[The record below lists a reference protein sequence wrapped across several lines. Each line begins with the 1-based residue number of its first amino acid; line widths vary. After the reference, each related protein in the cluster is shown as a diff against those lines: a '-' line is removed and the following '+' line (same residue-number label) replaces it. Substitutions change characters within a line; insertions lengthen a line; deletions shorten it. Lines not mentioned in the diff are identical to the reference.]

1 MTPYSVLLVK
11 PTDDDLT
18 IRKRFHELSKANH
31 PDRPGAGGVP
41 GPLWQVLVDAYGQVK
56 TAALRA
62 QWCRAQSQLARLCTI
77 CGGNGVTWRRVGKD
91 RSPIICEK
99 CNGEGRVKK

>member
-1 MTPYSVLLVK
+1 MTPYAVLGMR

-18 IRKRFHELSKANH
+18 IRKRFHELSKLQH
-31 PDRPGAGGVP
+31 PDRLGAGGVP

-56 TAALRA
+56 TEGHRTA
-62 QWCRAQSQLARLCTI
+62 WCRAQSQLARLCTI
-77 CGGNGVTWRRVGKD
+77 CGGNGVTWKRIGKD
-91 RSPIICEK
+91 KGAVICAK